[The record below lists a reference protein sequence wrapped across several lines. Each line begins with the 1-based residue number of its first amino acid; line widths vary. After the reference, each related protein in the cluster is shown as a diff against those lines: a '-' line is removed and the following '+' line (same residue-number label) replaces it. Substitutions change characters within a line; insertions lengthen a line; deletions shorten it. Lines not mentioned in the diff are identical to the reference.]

1 MSKSMRLIAA
11 TLLTALAASAQADFV
26 TASQGVTFTFHTV
39 DTDTFTLRIQ
49 NADNATGDWKTADYL
64 SYLGFNGL
72 GGKLPGLTGVNVAVT
87 PAPGSTIQ
95 WSFTHTELAGQGC
108 NKNGNSGAF
117 CLDAN
122 PNILLTGD
130 MLFTIDLLG
139 TGIDLTGAIAPHLK
153 VGFTDQAGSKPIGSL
168 LSADMTYVP
177 PTPTGGGNPSGGG
190 TPTNT
195 NTVPEPASLA
205 LAGLALVGVAATRRR
220 RAA

>member
-1 MSKSMRLIAA
+1 MSKSLRLVAA

-26 TASQGVTFTFHTV
+26 TSSQGVTFTFHTV

-72 GGKLPGLTGVNVAVT
+72 GGKLPGLTGVNVSLS
-87 PAPGSTIQ
+87 PAPGYSVQ
-95 WSFTHTELAGQGC
+95 WSYTHTELAGQGC

-139 TGIDLTGAIAPHLK
+139 TGIDLTGNIAPHLK

-177 PTPTGGGNPSGGG
+177 PQTNGGGGTPSGGG
-190 TPTNT
+190 

-205 LAGLALVGVAATRRR
+205 LAGLALLGVAAARRR
-220 RAA
+220 RPA